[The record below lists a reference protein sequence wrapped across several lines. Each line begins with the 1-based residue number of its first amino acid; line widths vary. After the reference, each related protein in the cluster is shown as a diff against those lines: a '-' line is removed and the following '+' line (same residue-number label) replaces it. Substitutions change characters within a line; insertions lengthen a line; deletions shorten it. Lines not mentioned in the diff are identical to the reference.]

1 MSITDDHTAER
12 TTDSATDSAIEPGLR
27 PEDFAEAAEAPIEAA
42 RGRGLGDAARVLAE
56 AGLIGVA
63 ASEDAGGLGLPI
75 DFALPIAEAAG
86 RLQLRFPLVE
96 QILLAKA
103 FGAAALRGSD
113 SGAQGIAQTL
123 AAGERTACI
132 AWQGSVAEGL
142 AGHARHAAQ
151 CDWVLV
157 ADEAPVEESIL
168 GAISVRG
175 VSGAIGA
182 GGSGGG
188 ATLVEVASVR
198 IEADT
203 ALDPDVPADWL
214 RVENARVVARLSSEV
229 FAQLCQDACVLFA
242 GFVTGAAQGA
252 IARTATYVATRVQFG
267 RPLSAKQAVR
277 HWLSRM
283 QLVTEVSTAATRRVL
298 ATDDYG
304 NRRDPRP
311 TLAGAVANAAFVLE
325 KAMHLHG
332 GMGFTWEMP
341 LHHSLRDIRA
351 IDAFCGSGQACK
363 RIGQR
368 FIDAACNDSS
378 TH

>member
-1 MSITDDHTAER
+1 MSTTDNSTAER
-12 TTDSATDSAIEPGLR
+12 TTDSATDSTGEPGLR
-27 PEDFAEAAEAPIEAA
+27 PEEFAEATEAPIEATKGLA
-42 RGRGLGDAARVLAE
+42 LGDAARVLAE
-56 AGLIGVA
+56 AGLIGVSTA
-63 ASEDAGGLGLPI
+63 EDAGGLGLPI

-103 FGAAALRGSD
+103 FGAPALRGSD
-113 SGAQGIAQTL
+113 SGAQGIAQAL

-142 AGHARHAAQ
+142 AGHARHAAH
-151 CDWVLV
+151 CEWVLV

-168 GAISVRG
+168 GAI
-175 VSGAIGA
+175 GAIGA

-188 ATLVEVASVR
+188 ASLLEVASVR

-214 RVENARVVARLSSEV
+214 HLENARVVARLSPEV
-229 FAQLCQDACVLFA
+229 FAQLCRDACVLLA

-283 QLVTEVSTAATRRVL
+283 QLVTEVSAAATRRVL
-298 ATDDYG
+298 AADEYG

-325 KAMHLHG
+325 KAVHLHG

-351 IDAFCGSGQACK
+351 IDAFCGSGQAGK

-368 FIDAACNDSS
+368 FIDAACQ
-378 TH
+378 